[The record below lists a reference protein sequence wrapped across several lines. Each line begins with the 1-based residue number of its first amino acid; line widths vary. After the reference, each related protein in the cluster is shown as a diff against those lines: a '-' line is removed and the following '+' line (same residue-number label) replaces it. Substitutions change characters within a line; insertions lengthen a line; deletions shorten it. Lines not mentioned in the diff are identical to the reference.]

1 MKRNNRH
8 ALRRSWLI
16 PIVFAVLLC
25 GLAPA
30 LSQNDENFMPKGGG
44 TLLLAILGASPN
56 AQALKEI
63 VTGRHDE
70 AEWRTV
76 ISARAKALSEREQ
89 KTLAAYLAVNMPLPD
104 PEKTVAAAPTP
115 DKLPAVLPRDG
126 RVLAWN
132 ECQSCHSLFTGY
144 LTQDRDL
151 QAWLNMF
158 QSPFHRE
165 IKMTE
170 KERQEF
176 AHYSAINMP
185 MKIDEVPP
193 ELRF

>member
-1 MKRNNRH
+1 MTRNNRRP
-8 ALRRSWLI
+8 ARRRWLV
-16 PIVFAVLLC
+16 PAAFAVLLC
-25 GLAPA
+25 GLVPA
-30 LSQNDENFMPKGGG
+30 LSQNDENFMPKGGR

-63 VTGRHDE
+63 VTARHDE
-70 AEWRTV
+70 AEWRTAT
-76 ISARAKALSEREQ
+76 SARTNALSEREQ
-89 KTLAAYLAVNMPLPD
+89 KTLAAYLAVNMPLADPD
-104 PEKTVAAAPTP
+104 KALAAASNPGALS
-115 DKLPAVLPRDG
+115 KALPRDG
-126 RVLAWN
+126 RALAWN
-132 ECQSCHSLFTGY
+132 ECQFCHSLFTSY
-144 LTQDRDL
+144 LTQERDV

-176 AHYSAINMP
+176 ARYSAFNMP